1 MMDKSTIIETIDLKK
16 IYGVGG
22 VQVNALNGLSIKI
35 FEGEF
40 VAVMGPSGSGKS
52 TLLNILACMD
62 RPSDGQYILAGK
74 DVSNL
79 NKNELAHIRNA
90 QLGFVFQ
97 SYNLLSRLSAIEN
110 VELPMMYQGEGR
122 LKPQER
128 TEKAMAALENVGLAD
143 RAHHLPK
150 ELSGG
155 QQQRV
160 AIARALFNDPIL
172 ILADEPTGNLDSK
185 SSEEIMDLLHD
196 LHDRGRTIVLVTH
209 DQDIGHHTQRIV
221 NIRDG
226 KIESDK
232 LNGSK
237 LMYKPAA
244 ADLPAVDAK

>member
-16 IYGVGG
+16 VYGVGG

-52 TLLNILACMD
+52 TLMNILACLD
-62 RPSDGQYILAGK
+62 RPSEGQYILAGK

-79 NKNELAHIRNA
+79 KKIELAHIRNA

-97 SYNLLSRLSAIEN
+97 SYNLLSRMTAIEN
-110 VELPMMYQGEGR
+110 VELPMMYQVEGR
-122 LKPQER
+122 LNPKER
-128 TEKAMAALENVGLAD
+128 TEKAMEALEKVGLAD

-172 ILADEPTGNLDSK
+172 ILADEPTGNLDTK
-185 SSEEIMDLLHD
+185 AGEEIMDLLHE

-209 DQDIGHHTQRIV
+209 DPDIGHHTQRIV

-237 LMYKPAA
+237 LTHKTAT
-244 ADLPAVDAK
+244 ADVSVQDAN